1 MHETFIGTDIVSV
14 HRINDVLKRHGERFK
29 NKTYT
34 LTEID
39 YCQSKAN
46 PEIHYSG
53 RFAAKESI
61 QKAIYSSGHKDIIP
75 LNMIEIISGED
86 GEPIVQ
92 LLSAIP
98 GQCKVSISHT
108 ADTAIAFA
116 LYNPEK

>member
-1 MHETFIGTDIVSV
+1 VPEIFIGTDIVSV
-14 HRINDVLKRHGERFK
+14 QRIKKVLQRHGDRFQ

-34 LTEID
+34 ITEIQ

-53 RFAAKESI
+53 RFAAKEAI

-75 LNMIEIISGED
+75 FNKIEIISGKD
-86 GEPIVQ
+86 GEPLVQ
-92 LLSAIP
+92 LLFPIS
-98 GQCKVSISHT
+98 GYCKVSISHT

-116 LYNPEK
+116 HFIPEK